1 MPAKTTTTTKAKTT
15 KTAAKKT
22 TAKKTVAKKT
32 TTKKKAATGTA
43 AARTTT
49 LKNANIMLQ
58 WAGNDVSFDQI
69 RSNII
74 AQYSESG
81 KTEKDIKK
89 LEVYVKPEE
98 GLAYYVI
105 NGTDTGDVGLF

>member
-1 MPAKTTTTTKAKTT
+1 MPAKKTTTTKAKTT
-15 KTAAKKT
+15 RTA
-22 TAKKTVAKKT
+22 AKKT

-43 AARTTT
+43 ATRTTA

>member
-1 MPAKTTTTTKAKTT
+1 MPAKTTTTSKAKAT

-22 TAKKTVAKKT
+22 TAKKTAAKKT
-32 TTKKKAATGTA
+32 TTKKKAAIGTA
-43 AARTTT
+43 STRATA

-105 NGTDTGDVGLF
+105 NGIDTGDVGLF